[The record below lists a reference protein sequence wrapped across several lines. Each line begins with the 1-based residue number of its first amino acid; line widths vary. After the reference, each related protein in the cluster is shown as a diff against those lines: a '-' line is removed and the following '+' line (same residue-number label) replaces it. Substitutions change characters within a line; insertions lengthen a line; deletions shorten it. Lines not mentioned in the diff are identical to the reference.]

1 MLLEVKV
8 IINILGSKVL
18 MAFHFKIKL
27 LILIKFTAISDIQ
40 STNNNV

>member
-1 MLLEVKV
+1 VKV
-8 IINILGSKVL
+8 VINILGSKVL

-27 LILIKFTAISDIQ
+27 QILIKFTAISDTQ